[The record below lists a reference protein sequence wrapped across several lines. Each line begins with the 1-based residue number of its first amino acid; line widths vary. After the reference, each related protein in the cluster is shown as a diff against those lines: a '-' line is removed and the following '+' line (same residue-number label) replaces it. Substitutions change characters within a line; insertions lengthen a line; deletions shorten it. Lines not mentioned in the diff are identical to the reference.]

1 MENPYLPKSVKIE
14 KIIDETVG
22 KDIKSFVFS
31 FINPQDRKAFDYHP
45 GQFAEISVA
54 GAGEIPIGI
63 ASSPTEGDKVMFT
76 VKRMGVVTKDLHNSS
91 PGRIIGLRGP
101 YGNGF
106 PMEELKG
113 KNIVI
118 VGGGFAFTTLRALA
132 VYLMGD
138 ERRKEYGDI
147 TIVYGARTSGD
158 LIYRD
163 ELQAWS
169 SRPDLN
175 VNITVD
181 KRDASWQGRE
191 GFVPAVV
198 KQVAPDAKNAIALV
212 CGPPIMIKFTIPI
225 LFELGFAADKI
236 LNSLEMRMKCGIG
249 KCGRCN
255 IGNKYVCKD
264 GPVFT
269 YAQLQT
275 MPQEY

>member
-31 FINPQDRKAFDYHP
+31 FINPEDRKAFDYHP

-106 PMEELKG
+106 PMEELRG

-169 SRPDLN
+169 KRADLN

-198 KQVAPDAKNAIALV
+198 KQVAPDATNAIALV

>member
-22 KDIKSFVFS
+22 KDIKSFVLS

-63 ASSPTEGDKVMFT
+63 ASSPTEGDQVMFT

-113 KNIVI
+113 KHIFI

-138 ERRKEYGDI
+138 RKEYGDI
-147 TIVYGARTSGD
+147 TIVYGARTPGD
-158 LIYRD
+158 LIYRE
-163 ELQAWS
+163 ELQDWA
-169 SRPDLN
+169 SRKDLN

-181 KRDASWQGRE
+181 RGDANWKGRE

-198 KQVAPDAKNAIALV
+198 KQVAPSAKDAIALV
-212 CGPPIMIKFTIPI
+212 CGPPIMIKFTIPV

-236 LNSLEMRMKCGIG
+236 LNSLEMRMKCGFG

-255 IGNKYVCKD
+255 IGSKYVCKD

-269 YAQLQT
+269 YAELQT

>member
-14 KIIDETVG
+14 KVIDETVG
-22 KDIKSFVFS
+22 KDIKSFIFS
-31 FINPQDRKAFDYHP
+31 FVNPEDRKAFDYHP

-132 VYLMGD
+132 VYLMGE
-138 ERRKEYGDI
+138 ERRKDYGDI
-147 TIVYGARTSGD
+147 TIVYGARTPGD
-158 LIYRD
+158 LIYRE

-169 SRPDLN
+169 ERKDMN

-181 KRDASWQGRE
+181 KKDATWKGIE

-198 KQVAPDAKNAIALV
+198 KQVAPDAKNAVALV

-225 LFELGFAADKI
+225 LFDLGFAADKI

-269 YAQLQT
+269 YAELQK

>member
-1 MENPYLPKSVKIE
+1 MN
-14 KIIDETVG
+14 
-22 KDIKSFVFS
+22 
-31 FINPQDRKAFDYHP
+31 
-45 GQFAEISVA
+45 
-54 GAGEIPIGI
+54 
-63 ASSPTEGDKVMFT
+63 
-76 VKRMGVVTKDLHNSS
+76 
-91 PGRIIGLRGP
+91 
-101 YGNGF
+101 
-106 PMEELKG
+106 
-113 KNIVI
+113 
-118 VGGGFAFTTLRALA
+118 
-132 VYLMGD
+132 
-138 ERRKEYGDI
+138 ERRKDYGDI
-147 TIVYGARTSGD
+147 TIVYGARTPGD

-169 SRPDLN
+169 ARKDLN

-181 KRDASWQGRE
+181 KKDATWKGIE

-225 LFELGFAADKI
+225 LFDLGFAADKI

-269 YAQLQT
+269 YAELQT

>member
-1 MENPYLPKSVKIE
+1 MNNPYLPKRVRIE

-22 KDIKSFVFS
+22 RDIKSFVFS
-31 FINPQDRKAFDYHP
+31 FLDPQDRQSFDYHP
-45 GQFAEISVA
+45 GQFAEISIA

-63 ASSPTEGDKVMFT
+63 ASSPTEGDTVMFT
-76 VKRMGVVTKDLHNSS
+76 VKKMGVVTKDLHNSS
-91 PGRIIGLRGP
+91 PGRIVGLRGP

-113 KNIVI
+113 KHIVI

-132 VYLMGD
+132 VYLMGE
-138 ERRKEYGDI
+138 ERRKDYGDI
-147 TIVYGARTSGD
+147 TIIYGARTPGD
-158 LIYRD
+158 LIYRQ
-163 ELQAWS
+163 ELEAWS
-169 SRPDLN
+169 QRKDLN
-175 VNITVD
+175 VHITVD
-181 KRDASWQGRE
+181 KAEPGWQGKE

-198 KQVAPDAKNAIALV
+198 KQVAPSAKEAIAIV

-236 LNSLEMRMKCGIG
+236 LNSLEMRMKCGLG

-255 IGNKYVCKD
+255 IGHKYVCKD

-269 YAQLQT
+269 YAELQN
-275 MPQEY
+275 MPPEY

>member
-1 MENPYLPKSVKIE
+1 MENPYLPKRVKIE
-14 KIIDETVG
+14 RVIDETVG
-22 KDIKSFVFS
+22 KDIKSFVLS
-31 FINPQDRKAFDYHP
+31 FIDPEDRKAFDYHP

-63 ASSPTEGDKVMFT
+63 ASSPTEGDTVMFT

-138 ERRKEYGDI
+138 ERRKDYGNI
-147 TIVYGARTSGD
+147 TIVYGARTPGD

-163 ELQAWS
+163 ELQGWAG
-169 SRPDLN
+169 RKDLN
-175 VNITVD
+175 INITVD
-181 KRDASWQGRE
+181 KRDANWKGIE

-225 LFELGFAADKI
+225 LFDLGFAADKI

-264 GPVFT
+264 GPVFSLAELDKLT
-269 YAQLQT
+269 K
-275 MPQEY
+275 EY

>member
-1 MENPYLPKSVKIE
+1 MENPYLPKRVKIE
-14 KIIDETVG
+14 KVIDETVG

-31 FINPQDRKAFDYHP
+31 FLDPEDRKAFDYHP

-63 ASSPTEGDKVMFT
+63 ASSPTEGDTVMFT

-138 ERRKEYGDI
+138 E
-147 TIVYGARTSGD
+147 
-158 LIYRD
+158 
-163 ELQAWS
+163 
-169 SRPDLN
+169 
-175 VNITVD
+175 
-181 KRDASWQGRE
+181 
-191 GFVPAVV
+191 
-198 KQVAPDAKNAIALV
+198 
-212 CGPPIMIKFTIPI
+212 
-225 LFELGFAADKI
+225 
-236 LNSLEMRMKCGIG
+236 
-249 KCGRCN
+249 
-255 IGNKYVCKD
+255 
-264 GPVFT
+264 
-269 YAQLQT
+269 
-275 MPQEY
+275 